1 MKSKLQWLDS
11 GGVASPA
18 GFRASGVHSGIKK
31 KAGAMDLAMLV
42 SDKPAAAAGVFT
54 LNLVKAA
61 PVLFCKRRLA
71 GKKKIRAVV
80 INSGC
85 ANACTGAR
93 GLSDAGRTAA
103 LAARA
108 LDLDPDSVLVCS
120 TGTIGKKL
128 PMAAIEQGLPKAASA
143 LSERGGHD
151 AARAIMT
158 TDTRPKEAAARI
170 VVNGRTVTIGGMAKG
185 AGMIHPNMAT
195 LLAFVTTDAA
205 VAPSALGR
213 CLKAAADRSF
223 NCISVDG
230 DQSTNDTLILLANG
244 AAGNRPL
251 GPGHPAWNA
260 FCRAVGEVCRKLAL
274 MIVRDGEGATKAVT
288 IRIKGAPDERQAR
301 AAAFAVANSLL
312 VKTSWFGAD
321 PNWGRVLAALGR
333 SGCKFRP
340 DRVDILYEDLLA
352 VSRGQPAAYRESA
365 LHALISRPE
374 FTITANLRAG
384 AAEFTAYTCDC
395 SEEYV
400 RINASYMT

>member
-1 MKSKLQWLDS
+1 
-11 GGVASPA
+11 
-18 GFRASGVHSGIKK
+18 
-31 KAGAMDLAMLV
+31 
-42 SDKPAAAAGVFT
+42 
-54 LNLVKAA
+54 
-61 PVLFCKRRLA
+61 
-71 GKKKIRAVV
+71 
-80 INSGC
+80 
-85 ANACTGAR
+85 
-93 GLSDAGRTAA
+93 
-103 LAARA
+103 
-108 LDLDPDSVLVCS
+108 
-120 TGTIGKKL
+120 
-128 PMAAIEQGLPKAASA
+128 
-143 LSERGGHD
+143 
-151 AARAIMT
+151 
-158 TDTRPKEAAARI
+158 
-170 VVNGRTVTIGGMAKG
+170 
-185 AGMIHPNMAT
+185 
-195 LLAFVTTDAA
+195 
-205 VAPSALGR
+205 
-213 CLKAAADRSF
+213 
-223 NCISVDG
+223 
-230 DQSTNDTLILLANG
+230 
-244 AAGNRPL
+244 
-251 GPGHPAWNA
+251 
-260 FCRAVGEVCRKLAL
+260 